1 MKYYIIAGEAS
12 GDLYGA
18 NLIKALRSQDPEA
31 QFRFWGGDAM
41 KREAGEPVRHI
52 RDLAIMGFVEVVMHL
67 RTVLG
72 NISFCKRDIQ
82 DWKPDAVIGIDYP
95 GFNLKIEKW
104 AHEHGFKAIHYIS
117 PQLWAW
123 KKGRLKGMRQY
134 LDLLCYILPFEQD
147 FYAKNS
153 LPQATYVGHPLIEVI
168 NQKRSDSSLNT
179 HPETDSSLNTHPE
192 TDSSLNTHP
201 ETDSSLNT
209 HPETDS
215 SLITHHETDSSLITH
230 HETDSSLIT
239 HHETDSSLITHHET
253 DSSLNTHPETDSS
266 LITHHETDSS
276 LNTHPETDSSLITH
290 HSSLNKPLIALLPGS
305 RRQEIKNS
313 LPTMVRLANRHPE
326 YQFVI
331 AGMSLIGN
339 EFYDK
344 IINSSLITHHSSLNI
359 AYDQTYALLSQAHA
373 AVVCSGT
380 ATLETGLFHV
390 PQVVCYRANPISI
403 AIAKKLVGKRINH
416 IALVNLIDNSDVV
429 TELLQQDFNDDR
441 LEQEFQLITTD
452 QGNRDRML
460 EGYHRVEQALGAS
473 NASNRVAE
481 AIIHLIS
488 SHTEK

>member
-179 HPETDSSLNTHPE
+179 HPETDSSL
-192 TDSSLNTHP
+192 
-201 ETDSSLNT
+201 
-209 HPETDS
+209 
-215 SLITHHETDSSLITH
+215 ITHHETDSSLITH
-230 HETDSSLIT
+230 H
-239 HHETDSSLITHHET
+239 
-253 DSSLNTHPETDSS
+253 
-266 LITHHETDSS
+266 
-276 LNTHPETDSSLITH
+276 ETDSSLITH